1 MEIPET
7 RYTKTED
14 GVHIAYQV
22 MGEGPID
29 FVYAAPWV
37 THLEYRWELPEY
49 ATYLRRIASFT
60 RLILFDRRGLGLSD
74 PIDPEHLP
82 DLETRMV
89 DLGAVMDAVGSD
101 RAVVY
106 GASESGSL
114 ATLFAASHP
123 ERTSALV
130 LHGSFPSGSWEPDA
144 PWGYT
149 KEYFAERLDMIDR
162 AWGTEEY
169 VRWEFPTFTDER
181 LIRWVASY
189 LRRSASPGAVL
200 AWDRMDYETD
210 VRDVL
215 GAIHVP
221 TLILHR
227 EEDAPEANRYL
238 AEHIPGAHHVALPGR
253 EHVPYVGDQDAVL
266 RQIEA
271 FVRSIRDEAAELD
284 RVLAT
289 VLFTDIVD
297 STAQAAKVGDVA
309 WTKIRADHDAIVRA
323 QLARYRGREI
333 KTMGD
338 GFLATFDGPARGA
351 LCGSDRERRPNA
363 RDRDPGR
370 RAHRGGCHR
379 RGRHRG
385 ARRRDRRAGRRES
398 RRIRGPRLPDREGPR
413 RRQRPHVRERRR
425 ARTEGRARPLAS
437 LSGGGLTLAGDPLH
451 PAIQA
456 GYFDNSLDSFPAL
469 PAITTLSFCSYFRSA
484 PSAAR
489 AASSARPARRST
501 SARSI
506 STSPCRFKKS
516 VASTSR
522 VASRANPCASSNLP
536 WRARSLLLMAR
547 QVTCAHAQYGGEF
560 CSIISASLATSSS
573 RPSSYASFAR
583 GHDSMT

>member
-149 KEYFAERLDMIDR
+149 TEYFAERLDMIDR

-181 LIRWVASY
+181 LIRWMASY
-189 LRRSASPGAVL
+189 LRRSASPGAVI

-338 GFLATFDGPARGA
+338 GFLATFDGPARGVRCA
-351 LCGSDRERRPNA
+351 EAIANA
-363 RDRDPGR
+363 VQTLGIEI
-370 RAHRGGCHR
+370 RAGVHTGEVAIEEADIAGL
-379 RGRHRG
+379 GVAIG
-385 ARRRDRRAGRRES
+385 ARVGAKAG
-398 RRIRGPRLPDREGPR
+398 
-413 RRQRPHVRERRR
+413 
-425 ARTEGRARPLAS
+425 AS
-437 LSGGGLTLAGDPLH
+437 EVLVSQTVKDLVAGSGLTFEDAGEHELKGVPERWRL
-451 PAIQA
+451 
-456 GYFDNSLDSFPAL
+456 Y
-469 PAITTLSFCSYFRSA
+469 
-484 PSAAR
+484 
-489 AASSARPARRST
+489 
-501 SARSI
+501 
-506 STSPCRFKKS
+506 
-516 VASTSR
+516 R
-522 VASRANPCASSNLP
+522 VVS
-536 WRARSLLLMAR
+536 
-547 QVTCAHAQYGGEF
+547 
-560 CSIISASLATSSS
+560 
-573 RPSSYASFAR
+573 
-583 GHDSMT
+583 